1 MANVII
7 IDDDR
12 SICKL
17 MSNVVQAMDHTA
29 ISKFSLKQGFEE
41 VISQPYDVV
50 FLDVGMPDGNGL
62 NVLPEILD
70 VSCPPEV
77 IVITG
82 NGNPD
87 GAELAIDNGA
97 WAYIE
102 KPLSTKEIALQ
113 LTRVLQYRKEK
124 RSLKTSVL
132 PKREGIVGDSRPIR
146 SCLELV
152 AKAANND
159 SNVLITGETGTG
171 KELFA
176 KAIHKNSVR
185 AGGNF
190 IVVDCGALTET
201 LVESILFG
209 HEKGAF
215 TSADKE
221 NLGLIKLAHNGTLFL
236 DEVGELPMSVQG
248 SFLRVLQE
256 RRFRPVGGKSEID
269 SNFRLVSATN
279 NDLDRMVQNGK
290 YRNDLLFRLRSIT
303 IDLPP
308 LGKRSG
314 DIKDIALHY
323 MAKLCDRYNLGTK
336 GFSPEFLEAL
346 LAYSWPGNVR
356 ELVNTLEC
364 ALSVAQNEPILFP
377 FHLPKKIRIKLA
389 RSKAARPAP
398 NQAIV
403 DKHTEIVEPFPNLRT
418 LLAKTERQYFK
429 ALISFT
435 GNDIKEV
442 CRISE
447 LSRAMV
453 YSRIKKYDISRHS

>member
-1 MANVII
+1 MANVLI

-12 SICKL
+12 SVCKL
-17 MSNVVQAMDHTA
+17 MSNVVQAMEHTA

-62 NVLPEILD
+62 NLLPQILD
-70 VSCPPEV
+70 VPCPPEV
-77 IVITG
+77 IIITG
-82 NGNPD
+82 NGDPD
-87 GAELAIDNGA
+87 GAELAIDSGA
-97 WAYIE
+97 WTYIE

-113 LTRVLQYRKEK
+113 LTRALQYREEK
-124 RSLKTSVL
+124 RSLKAFVL

-159 SNVLITGETGTG
+159 SNVLIIGETGTG

-176 KAIHKNSVR
+176 KAIHQNSVR

-190 IVVDCGALTET
+190 VVVDCGALTET

-215 TSADKE
+215 TGADKE

-269 SNFRLVSATN
+269 SNFRLISATN
-279 NDLDRMVQNGK
+279 SDLDRMVQTGK

-303 IDLPP
+303 IDLPS
-308 LGKRSG
+308 LGKRNG

-323 MAKLCDRYNLGTK
+323 IAKLCDRYNLGTK

-356 ELVNTLEC
+356 ELVNALEC

-389 RSKAARPAP
+389 RSKATRPAP
-398 NQAIV
+398 NQAVV
-403 DKHTEIVEPFPNLRT
+403 DKHNEIPEPFPNLRT
-418 LLAKTERQYFK
+418 LLAKTERQYFQ

-435 GNDIKEV
+435 GNNIKEV

-453 YSRIKKYDISRHS
+453 YGRIKKYNIFRHS

>member
-1 MANVII
+1 MANVLI

-12 SICKL
+12 SVCKL
-17 MSNVVQAMDHTA
+17 MSNVVQAMDHTV

-70 VSCPPEV
+70 VSSPPEV
-77 IVITG
+77 VVITG
-82 NGNPD
+82 NGDPD

-97 WAYIE
+97 WAYIK
-102 KPLSTKEIALQ
+102 KPLSTKEISLQ
-113 LTRVLQYRKEK
+113 VTRVLQYRKEK
-124 RSLKTSVL
+124 RSLKASVL

-176 KAIHKNSVR
+176 KAIHINSVR

-190 IVVDCGALTET
+190 VVVDCGALTET

-221 NLGLIKLAHNGTLFL
+221 NVGLIKLAHNGTLFL

-269 SNFRLVSATN
+269 SNFRLISATN
-279 NDLDRMVQNGK
+279 NDLDRMVQTGK

-303 IDLPP
+303 IDLP
-308 LGKRSG
+308 LLRKRNG

-389 RSKAARPAP
+389 RSKAIRPAP

-403 DKHTEIVEPFPNLRT
+403 DKHTEISEPFPNLRT

-442 CRISE
+442 CRISG

-453 YSRIKKYDISRHS
+453 YSRIKKYNISRHS